1 MWKKIIEFFV
11 PAKVEVVEVEL
22 TEKEK
27 IAALLQ
33 DYSDKGIKPSIDRI
47 NYKWMGYGSEVTPVR
62 SFYSKKAGKIK
73 HTGGKFIRVRD
84 GHRVVYFGNPFWN
97 LYRINSRAGT
107 RDFVTHSV

>member
-1 MWKKIIEFFV
+1 MWKKMIEFFV
-11 PAKVEVVEVEL
+11 PAKVEVEP

-27 IAALLQ
+27 VEKLLQ
-33 DYSDKGIKPSIDRI
+33 EYSDRGIKPSIDRT
-47 NYKWMGYGSEVTPVR
+47 NDKWMGYGSEVTPVR

-73 HTGGKFIRVRD
+73 ITGGKFLRVRN
-84 GHRVVYFGNPFWN
+84 GHKVVYFGNPFWN